1 MFLEKTIRRN
11 PALVQTCFDL
21 HQKGLILPDTYV
33 IDLDALLANAKHIIE
48 SAQKHDLK
56 MYFMLK
62 QLGRN
67 PIIAKELIKLGYSG
81 AVAVDFNEAKI
92 YMEHNVPISNVGHL
106 VQPPKALLKQLVDY
120 GCEYVTL
127 YSIEKAQ
134 DINAC
139 LVNTNRKQKVMLRII
154 SDQDRIYSGQHAGFH
169 IDELEHVVNELKKLE
184 YIDIKGLTSFPC
196 FLYNETTQKN
206 EPTKNLNTILRA
218 KAIVEKLG
226 VSIENLNAPS
236 TTCVET
242 IEEMAK
248 YPVNSGEP
256 GHGLSGTTPLH
267 AIKDGVEIPAVVY
280 VSEVSHNLNQKSFCY
295 GGGHYR
301 RSHMENALVGSDII
315 HAQRTKV
322 LPPDLDSIDYHFGL
336 SDNLKINDTVLMAF
350 RFQIFVTRSTVCIV
364 KGIQSGKPEILGLFN
379 SLGAEL

>member
-11 PALVQTCFDL
+11 PALIKTSFEL
-21 HQKGLILPDTYV
+21 HQSGQIMPDTYV
-33 IDLDALLANAKHIIE
+33 IDLDTIIENAKNIIQ
-48 SAQKHDLK
+48 SAKKHDLK

-81 AVAVDFNEAKI
+81 AVAVDFNEAKV
-92 YMEHNVPISNVGHL
+92 YMDHNIPISNVGHL
-106 VQPPKALLKQLVDY
+106 VQPPKALLNKLIDY
-120 GCEYVTL
+120 QCEFITI
-127 YSIEKAQ
+127 YSIEKAR
-134 DINAC
+134 DINDC
-139 LVNTNRKQKVMLRII
+139 LINTNRKQKVMLRII

-169 IDELEHVVNELKKLE
+169 IDDLENTILELKKLE
-184 YIDIKGLTSFPC
+184 HIDIKGLTSFPC
-196 FLYNETTQKN
+196 FLYNENTNKN
-206 EPTKNLNTILRA
+206 EPTENLNTILKA
-218 KAIVEKLG
+218 KEIVEKFG
-226 VSIENLNAPS
+226 INIENLNAPS

-267 AIKDGVEIPAVVY
+267 AIKDSVEIPAVTY
-280 VSEVSHNLNQKSFCY
+280 ISEISHNLDGKSFCY

-301 RSHMENALVGSDII
+301 RSHVENALVGSDLD
-315 HAQRTKV
+315 HSRNTKV
-322 LPPDLDSIDYHFGL
+322 IAPDLDSIDYHFGL
-336 SDNLKINDTVLMAF
+336 DDLHTINETVIMAF

-364 KGIQSGKPEILGLFN
+364 KGIQSGKPEILGLYN
-379 SLGAEL
+379 SLGAKL

>member
-11 PALVQTCFDL
+11 PALIKTSFDL
-21 HQKGLILPDTYV
+21 HQSGQIMPDTYV
-33 IDLDALLANAKHIIE
+33 IDLDMIIENAKNIID
-48 SAQKHDLK
+48 SAKKHDLK

-81 AVAVDFNEAKI
+81 AVAVDFNEALV
-92 YMEHNVPISNVGHL
+92 YMDHNIPISNVGHL
-106 VQPPKALLKQLVDY
+106 VQPPKALLQKLIDY
-120 GCEYVTL
+120 QCEYITI
-127 YSIEKAQ
+127 YSIEKAC
-134 DINAC
+134 DINEY
-139 LVNTNRKQKVMLRII
+139 LKNTNRKQKVMLRII

-169 IDELEHVVNELKKLE
+169 IDELEETIKELIKLE
-184 YIDIKGLTSFPC
+184 HIDIKGLTSFPC
-196 FLYNETTQKN
+196 FLYNENTNKN
-206 EPTKNLNTILRA
+206 EPTENLNTILKA
-218 KAIVEKLG
+218 KEIVEKFG
-226 VSIENLNAPS
+226 INIENLNAPS

-267 AIKDGVEIPAVVY
+267 AVKDSVEIPAVTY
-280 VSEVSHNLNQKSFCY
+280 VSEVSHNLAGKSFCY

-301 RSHMENALVGSDII
+301 RSHVDNALVGSDLDYS
-315 HAQRTKV
+315 RYTKV
-322 LPPDLDSIDYHFGL
+322 IAPDLDSIDYHFGL
-336 SDNLKINDTVLMAF
+336 SDLHTINETVIMAF

-364 KGIQSGKPEILGLFN
+364 KGIQSGNPEIVGFYN
-379 SLGAEL
+379 SLGSKI

>member
-11 PALVQTCFDL
+11 PALIKTSFEL
-21 HQKGLILPDTYV
+21 HQSGKILPDTYV
-33 IDLDALLANAKHIIE
+33 IDLDMILENAKNIIQ
-48 SAQKHDLK
+48 SAKKHDLK

-81 AVAVDFNEAKI
+81 AVAVDFNEAQV
-92 YMEHNVPISNVGHL
+92 YMDHNIPISNVGHL
-106 VQPPKALLKQLVDY
+106 VQPPKALLKKLIDY
-120 GCEYVTL
+120 QCEYITI
-127 YSIEKAQ
+127 YSIEKAR
-134 DINAC
+134 DINDC
-139 LVNTNRKQKVMLRII
+139 LKNTNRKQKVMLRII

-169 IDELEHVVNELKKLE
+169 IDELEEIVKQLLLLE
-184 YIDIKGLTSFPC
+184 HIDIKGLTSFPC
-196 FLYNETTQKN
+196 FLYNENTNKN
-206 EPTKNLNTILRA
+206 DPTENLNTILKA
-218 KAIVEKLG
+218 KEIVENLG
-226 VSIENLNAPS
+226 VQIENLNAPS

-267 AIKDGVEIPAVVY
+267 AVKDSVEIPAVTY
-280 VSEVSHNLNQKSFCY
+280 VSEVSHNLAGKSFCY

-301 RSHMENALVGSDII
+301 RSHVEKALVGTRLDDS
-315 HAQRTKV
+315 RYTKV
-322 LPPDLDSIDYHFGL
+322 IAPDLDSIDYHFGL
-336 SDNLKINDTVLMAF
+336 SDLHTINETVIMAF

-364 KGIQSGKPEILGLFN
+364 KGIQSGKPEILGLYN
-379 SLGAEL
+379 SLGAKL